1 MGADYVI
8 RYDCE
13 LNRRLGAGGLS
24 RLVKL
29 RWQIDAAVAEER
41 RRGNSSPTE
50 ELMLRTLVRR
60 PTGPTVEEQRISELL
75 PLLTPLEGADGP
87 CASCPAN
94 ANDRS
99 YGCIG
104 YVRYPMASA
113 SEAWLMN
120 RLPRSPR
127 SFASFS
133 LIRTLRRHPETGS
146 RAAAMRRDPEGRF
159 FEERAPITATIE
171 SHDGVVTVTSDQC
184 FDILFGSP
192 NLPPAAIRSLAVYFG
207 FISDDLAPAAVQ
219 QITTNPERFAQEV
232 GPAIAAIEAEL
243 PALPQATLEVARY
256 LLAFVRAGL
265 ANATMS
271 VDA

>member
-1 MGADYVI
+1 
-8 RYDCE
+8 
-13 LNRRLGAGGLS
+13 
-24 RLVKL
+24 L
-29 RWQIDAAVAEER
+29 RSQIDAAVAEER
-41 RRGNSSPTE
+41 RQGNTSPAE
-50 ELMLRTLVRR
+50 ALMLRTLVRR
-60 PTGPTVEEQRISELL
+60 PTGPAVEEQRISELL

-87 CASCPAN
+87 CAGCPAN

-104 YVRYPMASA
+104 YVPYPIAKA

-120 RLPRSPR
+120 RMPRSPR
-127 SFASFS
+127 SFATFS

-159 FEERAPITATIE
+159 FEDRAPIVATIE
-171 SHDGVVTVTSDQC
+171 TPDGVATVTSDQC

-192 NLPPAAIRSLAVYFG
+192 NMPPAALRSLALYFG
-207 FISDDLAPAAVQ
+207 FISDDVAPAAVQ
-219 QITTNPERFAQEV
+219 QITASPEQFAQQA
-232 GPAIAAIEAEL
+232 GPAIAAIEAEV
-243 PALPQATLEVARY
+243 PALAPATREVARY
-256 LLAFVRAGL
+256 LVAFARAGL